1 MLSVPEVSGVANFGS
16 TPARFRNGLVFIPEP
31 VPNDANRSRS
41 GPVRSGRVKERR
53 NATEDPIPNMDWLIG
68 TLHWKQKEESR
79 SFLTQET
86 RAQIERNRSNFGL
99 LQNWCWCPG
108 TSVIIAV
115 CWCPSTGTSSRGS
128 TRAPYPSTG
137 TSLNRFSSVPVVFT
151 CLQAIDAPTTNMS
164 SISR

>member
-1 MLSVPEVSGVANFGS
+1 M
-16 TPARFRNGLVFIPEP
+16 FIPEP

-128 TRAPYPSTG
+128 TRVPCPSTGTSPRGSTRAPYPSTG
-137 TSLNRFSSVPVVFT
+137 TSLNRFLSVPVVFT
-151 CLQAIDAPTTNMS
+151 FLQAIDAPTTNMS